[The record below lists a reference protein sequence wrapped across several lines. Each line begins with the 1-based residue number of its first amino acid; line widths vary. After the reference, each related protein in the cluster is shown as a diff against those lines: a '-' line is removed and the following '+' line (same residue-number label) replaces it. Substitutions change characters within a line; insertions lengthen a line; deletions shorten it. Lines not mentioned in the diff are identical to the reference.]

1 MVRKDLV
8 QLTERKLRGRHEETI
23 GLGQVVKGQTTQD
36 FVVRDLDFIQE
47 AESHWSFLK
56 CLESG
61 ERMGKSDRMQDWK

>member
-47 AESHWSFLK
+47 AESH
-56 CLESG
+56 
-61 ERMGKSDRMQDWK
+61 